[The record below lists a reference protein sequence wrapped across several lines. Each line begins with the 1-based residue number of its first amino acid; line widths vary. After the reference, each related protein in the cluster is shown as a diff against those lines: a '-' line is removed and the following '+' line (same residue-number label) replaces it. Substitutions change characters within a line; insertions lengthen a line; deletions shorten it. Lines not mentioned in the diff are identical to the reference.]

1 MRSYIKVFFTLN
13 LSLLFLAGCK
23 NEVDDFTLHTANE
36 YFPSEVGKEII
47 YRLDSTV
54 FISGRTVKVNSYQE
68 KHVVDA
74 LISDNLNRPSYRI
87 FRYLRDTAGLK
98 SWVID
103 GTYFITP
110 TANSVE
116 VVEDNLRFIK
126 LASPLRMGHTWK
138 GTSFLGFEPYSSI
151 YDFSNDD
158 DMDLWEFKIDAI
170 NETVSING
178 KTYTDV
184 VTVSGIDQ
192 SLNVPITDFNSIAIR
207 SFYKEKY
214 ARNIG
219 LIEQDYILWDYQPT
233 TANTIG
239 FEVKRRIISYN

>member
-1 MRSYIKVFFTLN
+1 MRSFIKAFLILN

-23 NEVDDFTLHTANE
+23 SEVDDFTLHTANE
-36 YFPSEVGKEII
+36 YFPSSVGKEII

-54 FISGRTVKVNSYQE
+54 FISGRFVEVHSYQE

-74 LISDNLNRPSYRI
+74 LITDNLNRSSYRI
-87 FRYLRDTAGLK
+87 FRYLRDSAGLQQWK
-98 SWVID
+98 ID

-110 TANSVE
+110 SANSVE
-116 VVEDNLRFIK
+116 VIEDNLRIIK
-126 LASPLRMGHTWK
+126 LASPLRTGHTWK
-138 GTSFLGFEPYSSI
+138 GTSFLSLEPYSSI

-158 DMDLWEFKIDAI
+158 DMDLWEFKIDGI
-170 NETVSING
+170 DETITING

-184 VTVSGIDQ
+184 ISVSAIDQ
-192 SLNVPITDFNSIAIR
+192 SFNVPITDFTSIAIR
-207 SFYKEKY
+207 SLYKEKY
-214 ARNIG
+214 AKNIG

-239 FEVKRRIISYN
+239 FGVKRRIISHN